1 MTLTLFLALAPSH
14 LAPSH
19 LVPSDLAPTRLAPHP
34 GVLVIGS
41 IIGSLFGTLMFL
53 PGLAMIFGGLKIK
66 EQRFN
71 SRAQGVCAYA
81 CACAVAGM
89 RGRAR

>member
-1 MTLTLFLALAPSH
+1 MSA
-14 LAPSH
+14 
-19 LVPSDLAPTRLAPHP
+19 
-34 GVLVIGS
+34 GILVIGS

-71 SRAQGVCAYA
+71 ARAQGTCPGTPRCVRS
-81 CACAVAGM
+81 AGCM
-89 RGRAR
+89 RLYGR

>member
-1 MTLTLFLALAPSH
+1 M
-14 LAPSH
+14 
-19 LVPSDLAPTRLAPHP
+19 
-34 GVLVIGS
+34 IGS

-71 SRAQGVCAYA
+71 SRAQGAYPF
-81 CACAVAGM
+81 AVVRI
-89 RGRAR
+89 RGHPR